1 MNSLTKHAALLARF
15 STFELSYETVSHKK
29 VCDNDSIA
37 VAIPLGRK
45 YFLWFTYPVC
55 YVLGLD
61 KDKQICSVEELKEI
75 PEPQGF
81 KLGTIVYCTLV
92 VKDDASKPVYVAE
105 DIYQFRGTALHNLSF
120 GDRIGFL
127 RDFVKLVPSVA
138 LPIMWFA
145 QAGSSMSPCVPANLD
160 EKLTGYT
167 THHIQYREVKRVAPY
182 INVAI
187 PKKGV
192 KEVVVA
198 SSAEVAQKL
207 HATAVL
213 DPLPAFDYGK
223 PAFRYPATFHVM
235 ADAQLDLYHLYA
247 YGGISRDGQANRVYC
262 GLAGIQ
268 SYKTSVFMNRVFRRI
283 RENDNL
289 DLAEESE
296 DEADFENMDTNKF
309 VDLDKVAQIECLF
322 SVRHKKWIPIKL
334 STDKIVHIEKL
345 VLSNRPEFKGD
356 GRGGYERSGGGR
368 GGGGYERSGRGYRHK

>member
-1 MNSLTKHAALLARF
+1 MNSLTKHTALLARF

-61 KDKQICSVEELKEI
+61 KDKQICSVEELKGI

-81 KLGTIVYCTLV
+81 KLGTVVYCTLYE
-92 VKDDASKPVYVAE
+92 KDDASTSVYIAE

-127 RDFVKLVPSVA
+127 RDFVRECGSVA

-145 QAGSSMSPCVPANLD
+145 KSGSEQAATIPDALEKTVAYVP
-160 EKLTGYT
+160 
-167 THHIQYREVKRVAPY
+167 HHIQYREVKRVAPY
-182 INVAI
+182 INVLM

-198 SSAEVAQKL
+198 SSADVAQKL
-207 HATAVL
+207 HATAIL

-268 SYKTSVFMNRVFRRI
+268 SYKTSVFMNRIFRRI

-296 DEADFENMDTNKF
+296 DEADFENTDTNKF
-309 VDLDKVAQIECLF
+309 VDLDRVAQIECVF
-322 SVRHKKWIPIKL
+322 STRHKKWIPIRT

-345 VLSNRPEFKGD
+345 VLSNGGHHQQQQQRNNRSHHS
-356 GRGGYERSGGGR
+356 GRGGFR
-368 GGGGYERSGRGYRHK
+368 GK

>member
-45 YFLWFTYPVC
+45 YFLWFTYHESGSESIC

-61 KDKQICSVEELKEI
+61 KDKQICSVAEYKEF
-75 PEPQGF
+75 PCQKGF
-81 KLGTIVYCTLV
+81 SLGTIVYCTLV
-92 VKDDASKPVYVAE
+92 VKDDASPPVYVAE

-120 GDRIGFL
+120 GDRLGFL
-127 RDFVKLVPSVA
+127 RDFVQSVPSVA
-138 LPIMWFA
+138 LPIMWFVRS
-145 QAGSSMSPCVPANLD
+145 GSLLSPAIPADL
-160 EKLTGYT
+160 EKRAGYT
-167 THHIQYREVKRVAPY
+167 AHHIQYREVKRVAPY

-192 KEVVVA
+192 KEVGIA

-213 DPLPAFDYGK
+213 DPLPTFDYGK

-247 YGGISRDGQANRVYC
+247 YGGISRDGQSGKVYC

-283 RENDNL
+283 RENENL

-296 DEADFENMDTNKF
+296 DEADFENMDANKF
-309 VDLDKVAQIECLF
+309 VDLDKAAQIECLF
-322 SVRHKKWIPIKL
+322 STRHKKWIPVKL

-345 VLSNRPEFKGD
+345 AGSTNRTEFKGYERGD
-356 GRGGYERSGGGR
+356 GRGWRGGR
-368 GGGGYERSGRGYRHK
+368 GRGGFRSK